1 MLKEKR
7 NQGMIGLLFI
17 TLIFLGIAGAMAFI
31 QYQKANPKIA
41 YSADT
46 AKVSSETVY
55 TEVYDIS
62 PEPIFPVNDKT
73 EVWLVQYKDGYVG
86 VQANKGELRK
96 NPARLVGT
104 YINTSVQKKDQS
116 YISNFSSLM
125 HSLRNEVGD
134 ISAKIATSSY
144 ISLSEFDSDNSK
156 FIFYVLFLV
165 GLSAFFVGTGLF
177 NRRKNVQAYNEI
189 YSIYPE
195 VQGNLNL
202 LLEQASFH
210 DDKLKIIIYK
220 DHLITYYRGVRTV
233 DLKQVAHLYHH
244 IFTMHRGFAS
254 NRNSTLI
261 AVRSNNKKYQM
272 PIRNIGKTTDVQL
285 QSTFDYLYNHFPHIR
300 LGI

>member
-1 MLKEKR
+1 ME
-7 NQGMIGLLFI
+7 
-17 TLIFLGIAGAMAFI
+17 
-31 QYQKANPKIA
+31 
-41 YSADT
+41 
-46 AKVSSETVY
+46 
-55 TEVYDIS
+55 
-62 PEPIFPVNDKT
+62 
-73 EVWLVQYKDGYVG
+73 
-86 VQANKGELRK
+86 QANKGELKK

-125 HSLRNEVGD
+125 LSLRNEVGD

-144 ISLSEFDSDNSK
+144 ISLSEFDSDHSK

-165 GLSAFFVGTGLF
+165 GLSAIFIGTGLF

-210 DDKLKIIIYK
+210 DEELKIIIYK

-233 DLKQVAHLYHH
+233 DLKQVIHLYHH

-272 PIRNIGKTTDVQL
+272 PIRNIGKRQIFNFGLLLTI
-285 QSTFDYLYNHFPHIR
+285 STITSLISNWECNVT
-300 LGI
+300 